1 LFKNVYSFFGAEN
14 KVENVHLANEK
25 HDYGPSKRQAA
36 YPFLAKYLKLD
47 LQKVMVDGKI
57 NENTNKV
64 LSQTELQV
72 FDEKHLLPANAVMG
86 DAVVMALLEK
96 K

>member
-1 LFKNVYSFFGAEN
+1 
-14 KVENVHLANEK
+14 
-25 HDYGPSKRQAA
+25 
-36 YPFLAKYLKLD
+36 LAKYLKLD

-57 NENTNKV
+57 NESTNKV

-72 FDEKHLLPANAVMG
+72 FDEKHPRPTNAVMG
-86 DAVVMALLEK
+86 DAEVMALLEK